1 MVLKAEALRETRSFY
16 KVELRREDLT
26 ERERDKYS
34 RALKL
39 IEGFI
44 KGLEDSR
51 ESREI
56 RKHKKSIPYDHKK
69 AVFQNSKRGY

>member
-1 MVLKAEALRETRSFY
+1 MVLKVEALRETRSFY
-16 KVELRREDLT
+16 KVELRREDLS

-44 KGLEDSR
+44 KGVEDSR
-51 ESREI
+51 ER
-56 RKHKKSIPYDHKK
+56 RKHKKSIPDDHKK
-69 AVFQNSKRGY
+69 AVFLNKRGY

>member
-1 MVLKAEALRETRSFY
+1 MILKLKALEETRSFY
-16 KVELRREDLT
+16 KLELEREDLT

-44 KGLEDSR
+44 KRKEKPGR
-51 ESREI
+51 EKN
-56 RKHKKSIPYDHKK
+56 KHL
-69 AVFQNSKRGY
+69 VFYNHRNRIAGR